1 LDSVRSEA
9 THPDVP
15 VDVPGLPDWRDLPR
29 TSPNDSNNAMIP
41 TPFRVR
47 LRHPLLNSGVL
58 AALLA
63 LCACAE
69 LRAQEAGDPA
79 TSSIEVLEQEAR
91 RMELSSP
98 GAEAGRAWQALG
110 MAYRR
115 AERRPEAVGAMTR
128 AIVHLEARGEPGE
141 LAEARL
147 QRGMTFWALAEYE
160 NAVVDLEAARRIWNN
175 LGDARS
181 IGRAWNNLGVVHY
194 QRGNYELALEAY
206 LQSLQYRQDA
216 GDGQGEAIVLAN
228 IGLTY
233 HDWGQYETARDA
245 VGRSIAL
252 ADAHAERWV
261 RGYVRQ
267 IRGRILLTLGDL
279 DAAEE
284 SFSAALPFYDEDE
297 QWEALAGLSMVYIRR
312 GRPDLAIPI
321 LEGILEGALGGGQ
334 PRREARAY
342 LHLGEAS
349 QAAGR
354 PAEALA
360 HLEAG
365 LAVARRWEQ
374 RTLALSFLAEL
385 ANVHEVRGAPL
396 EALAALRAHE
406 ALRDSIFSQGTGQQI
421 VAMQTR
427 IETERQERENLRLVE
442 EQLAQAS
449 VIRRQQVTVVS
460 GAGVLLLAAVLVGL
474 LAWVNREGRRREAQ
488 LADANT
494 ALAFTNE
501 ELRQALSEVKALKGL
516 IPICAHCK
524 KVRGDQ
530 GYWEAVETYI
540 SERSEALFSH
550 SICAECGPVAYGED
564 WAPEAVGGGAGV
576 GVDLEVDTPDPG

>member
-1 LDSVRSEA
+1 
-9 THPDVP
+9 
-15 VDVPGLPDWRDLPR
+15 
-29 TSPNDSNNAMIP
+29 MIS
-41 TPFRVR
+41 RQSWSR
-47 LRHPLLNSGVL
+47 LRHTVMSAGVA
-58 AALLA
+58 AALLV
-63 LCACAE
+63 LGPHGE
-69 LRAQEAGDPA
+69 LRGQDAADPPGP
-79 TSSIEVLEQEAR
+79 SIPALEEEAR
-91 RMELSSP
+91 RLDRSSP
-98 GAEAGRAWQALG
+98 GVEAGRAWQALG

-115 AERRPEAVGAMTR
+115 VERRPEAVGALAR
-128 AIVHLEARGEPGE
+128 AIVHFETRGEPGE
-141 LAEARL
+141 VAEARL
-147 QRGMTFWALAEYE
+147 QRGMTYWALAEYE
-160 NAVVDLEAARRIWNN
+160 SALLDLEESRRIWTE

-206 LQSLQYRQDA
+206 LQSLQFRQDA

-233 HDWGQYETARDA
+233 QDWGQYETARDA
-245 VGRSIAL
+245 VARSISL
-252 ADAHAERWV
+252 ADAHAEPWV

-267 IRGRILLTLGDL
+267 IQGRILLTLGEL

-284 SFSAALPFYDEDE
+284 SFSAALPFYDEDQ
-297 QWEALAGLSMVYIRR
+297 QWETLAGLSMVHIRR
-312 GRPDLAIPI
+312 GRPELAIPI
-321 LEGILEGALGGGQ
+321 LEGILEGALDVGQ
-334 PRREARAY
+334 PRREARAH

-349 QAAGR
+349 RAAGR
-354 PAEALA
+354 PDEALV

-365 LAVARRWEQ
+365 LDVARRWEQ
-374 RTLALSFLAEL
+374 RTLALSFLSEL
-385 ANVHEVRGAPL
+385 AEVHEARGAPV

-442 EQLAQAS
+442 EQLVQAA
-449 VIRRQQVTVVS
+449 VIRRQQLMVAL
-460 GAGVLLLAAVLVGL
+460 GAGILSIAAILVGL
-474 LAWVNREGRRREAQ
+474 LALVNREGRRREAE
-488 LADANT
+488 LADANS

-524 KVRGDQ
+524 KVRDDR

-550 SICAECGPVAYGED
+550 SICAECGPVVYGQD
-564 WAPEAVGGGAGV
+564 WGPELSEPMEPLEPVDPSERAETSEVVGGLPV
-576 GVDLEVDTPDPG
+576 EVSARE

>member
-1 LDSVRSEA
+1 
-9 THPDVP
+9 
-15 VDVPGLPDWRDLPR
+15 
-29 TSPNDSNNAMIP
+29 MIP
-41 TPFRVR
+41 RPFRAGLR
-47 LRHPLLNSGVL
+47 LRLLGSCVS
-58 AALLA
+58 AALLV
-63 LCACAE
+63 LCSHVE
-69 LRAQEAGDPA
+69 LRAQDAGDPA
-79 TSSIEVLEQEAR
+79 TPSIEVLEQDAR
-91 RMELSSP
+91 RMEESSP
-98 GAEAGRAWQALG
+98 GVEAGRAWQALG

-115 AERRPEAVGAMTR
+115 AERRPEALGAMAR
-128 AIVHLEARGEPGE
+128 AIGHFEAAGV
-141 LAEARL
+141 LAETAEMRL
-147 QRGMTFWALAEYE
+147 QRGMTYWALAEYE
-160 NAVVDLEAARRIWNN
+160 NALVDLEESRRIWTG
-175 LGDARS
+175 LGDVRS

-206 LQSLQYRQDA
+206 LQSLQFRQDA

-228 IGLTY
+228 IGLAY
-233 HDWGQYETARDA
+233 HDWGQHQTARDA
-245 VGRSIAL
+245 VARSIAL
-252 ADAHAERWV
+252 ADARAEPWV
-261 RGYVRQ
+261 RGYARQ
-267 IRGRILLTLGDL
+267 IQGRILLTLGEL

-284 SFSAALPFYDEDE
+284 SFNAALPFYDEDQ
-297 QWEALAGLSMVYIRR
+297 QWETLAGLSMVHIRR
-312 GRPDLAIPI
+312 GRPELAIPI
-321 LEGILEGALGGGQ
+321 LEGVLEGALDVGQ
-334 PRREARAY
+334 PRREARAH

-349 QAAGR
+349 RAAGR
-354 PAEALA
+354 PEEALA

-365 LAVARRWEQ
+365 LDVARRWEQ

-385 ANVHEVRGAPL
+385 ADVHEARGAPL

-406 ALRDSIFSQGTGQQI
+406 ALRDSIFSQSTGQQI

-460 GAGVLLLAAVLVGL
+460 GAGVLLLAAILVGL
-474 LAWVNREGRRREAQ
+474 LAWVNREGRRRESQ

-550 SICAECGPVAYGED
+550 SICAECGPAAYGED

-576 GVDLEVDTPDPG
+576 GVDMEVEAPVRE